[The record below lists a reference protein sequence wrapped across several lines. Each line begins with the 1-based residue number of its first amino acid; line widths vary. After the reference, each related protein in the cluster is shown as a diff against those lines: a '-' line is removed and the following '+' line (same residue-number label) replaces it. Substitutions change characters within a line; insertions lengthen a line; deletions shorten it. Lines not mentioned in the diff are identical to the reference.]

1 MLDDWEDLL
10 KLQVEP
16 LTPMDRDYCVRVL
29 NAAIERIERLAA
41 QAEEVH
47 WPVPGPPSRGRR
59 GRASGSPSGWRG
71 GFLDS
76 GLVRS

>member
-47 WPVPGPPSRGRR
+47 WPVPRPAVEGPQGQGVWLTKWLARRAGRL
-59 GRASGSPSGWRG
+59 P
-71 GFLDS
+71 
-76 GLVRS
+76 